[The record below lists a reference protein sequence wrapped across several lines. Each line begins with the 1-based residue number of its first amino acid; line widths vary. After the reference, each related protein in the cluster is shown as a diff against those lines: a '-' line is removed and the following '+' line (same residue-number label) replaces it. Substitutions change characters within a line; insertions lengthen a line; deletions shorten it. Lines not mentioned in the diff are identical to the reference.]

1 MYYLST
7 HPSSRAHS
15 VTELRSS
22 LGLTV
27 MTRGYFSS
35 PLEFLAMMKWRPA
48 AWQLMSVIS
57 VVQMSP
63 DLASWMTDLSTL
75 F

>member
-1 MYYLST
+1 MRT
-7 HPSSRAHS
+7 DPSSAAQS
-15 VTELRSS
+15 VTELRSR
-22 LGLTV
+22 LGLTL

-35 PLEFLAMMKWRPA
+35 PLEFLAMMKWRPSV
-48 AWQLMSVIS
+48 WQLMSEIS
-57 VVQMSP
+57 VVQVSP

>member
-1 MYYLST
+1 MT
-7 HPSSRAHS
+7 TDPSSRAHS
-15 VTELRSS
+15 VTEVRSS

-48 AWQLMSVIS
+48 LWRLMSVIS
-57 VVQMSP
+57 VAQLSP